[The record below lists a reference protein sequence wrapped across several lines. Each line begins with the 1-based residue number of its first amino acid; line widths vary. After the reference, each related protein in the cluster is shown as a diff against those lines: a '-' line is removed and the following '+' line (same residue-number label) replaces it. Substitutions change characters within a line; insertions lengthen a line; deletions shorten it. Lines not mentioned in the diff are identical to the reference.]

1 MTNIVSQIS
10 ELCITFNTREYIA
23 NINPH
28 PELQDSGQK
37 KEHTF
42 NYSFLTTFQQ
52 PNFFILEKKLVYV
65 WKYYTK
71 SVS

>member
-1 MTNIVSQIS
+1 MSSTVSQIS
-10 ELCITFNTREYIA
+10 ELCITFNTREYSA

-28 PELQDSGQK
+28 PVLQDSGQK
-37 KEHTF
+37 KQYTF

-52 PNFFILEKKLVYV
+52 PNFFNLEKKLVYV